1 MAIIIV
7 AVPEG
12 LPLAVSLSLAYSI
25 DTMKKDNLLVKKF
38 SACESLGLVNTICT
52 GKTGTLTSNDMKVKK
67 YYTAEV
73 LDEHREFHN
82 LQSSGIPQIAVDAI
96 RDRVIY
102 NCESRIEMS
111 EDAKYIPVGNGTE
124 VGMLKFL

>member
-1 MAIIIV
+1 MLKFLDFFTTAMAIIIV

-52 GKTGTLTSNDMKVKK
+52 GKTGTLTSNDMNDKK

-82 LQSSGIPQIAVDAI
+82 L
-96 RDRVIY
+96 
-102 NCESRIEMS
+102 
-111 EDAKYIPVGNGTE
+111 
-124 VGMLKFL
+124 

>member
-96 RDRVIY
+96 RDCVIY

>member
-96 RDRVIY
+96 RDSVIY